1 MGRGWSYVDLQ
12 VAVDESP
19 QLWWQHA
26 GRAVLAERAQVDT
39 AFLLTT
45 RFSFTQT

>member
-1 MGRGWSYVDLQ
+1 MVLAVLQ

-26 GRAVLAERAQVDT
+26 GRAVLTERAQVDGQP
-39 AFLLTT
+39 APAQISAGV
-45 RFSFTQT
+45 RRDYA